1 MSSAVR
7 VCAVLLALPCGGAL
21 MPAAA
26 AQARVALIAT
36 GTNEAALLDVATGKV
51 TKKVALPGPTTAVA
65 VTRDGKVGF
74 AAGGGALLAI
84 DLRGADVTVPTT
96 TSTAPSGGAV
106 AADTGPKQLAGGAP
120 IVALGVSP
128 GGGNVYAIS
137 GTHLIRVEARTLAV
151 ERTIA
156 LHGKALALA
165 ISNDGTLAAVPLKGG
180 RVAMVD
186 LQRSRLLRR
195 VTVKGAAGAAFAA
208 GRAWITT
215 TNGRLRTIT
224 PGAKKAAKGKGIALG
239 KGAGGGIALSPDGSQ
254 LAIGAATDGR
264 KAAFVDVATRAVH
277 HLRAGRGPGIPAWAP
292 DGSRVYVADRGA
304 GTLSLVSPY
313 AHRRLGTVTLP
324 AGLRARDVTV
334 QPGLAL
340 VLGTTGA
347 DVLLGTRS
355 PDLLEGLAGDDR
367 LVGGRDNDIL
377 HGGDGN
383 DALDGGPYDD
393 RLAGGAGDD
402 QLSGSSGNDAIN
414 GDDGIDA
421 ASGGTGNDRIHGG
434 PGDDHLDGGA
444 GDDRIYGEAGNDFID
459 GGSFGND
466 ARLYGGDGDDTIH
479 GGRGSDRL
487 IKGNAGNDKLYGE
500 SGTEH
505 ILGGD
510 GDDLIDGGTA
520 RDLLEGNNGSDT
532 IAGGTG
538 ADYMDGGAGADLL
551 DGGDDAD
558 EIYGGTGA
566 DTLVGGRG
574 IDILDA
580 GDGDDTIRAAD
591 DSSDSVDCGDG
602 NDTVFVEATAPA
614 RDRLV
619 GCESVVPI
627 APEAATGTT
636 TTSLIRGTPKN
647 DLLRGTPGPD
657 SLFGKQGKDRI
668 FGGGGDDYV
677 DGEWGNDELHGGAGD
692 DTIAGRSGDDRIFG
706 EDGDDQITGDR
717 GADHISGGAGNDT
730 IFGNLAPDVIAGG
743 SGDDRINVVRGEIDT
758 VRCGPGHDV
767 VLADGHDRVAAD
779 CEDVRR

>member
-7 VCAVLLALPCGGAL
+7 VRAVVLALLCGTL
-21 MPAAA
+21 VPTAA

-36 GTNEAALLDVATGKV
+36 GTNDAALLDVATGKV
-51 TKKVALPGPTTAVA
+51 TRKVTLPGPTTAVA

-106 AADTGPKQLAGGAP
+106 AADTGPKQLVVGAP
-120 IVALGVSP
+120 IVALGISP

-137 GTHLIRVEARTLAV
+137 ATHLLRVDARTLAV
-151 ERTIA
+151 QRTVA

-165 ISNDGTLAAVPLKGG
+165 ISNDGSLAAVPLKGG

-186 LQRSRLLRR
+186 LRRAKLLRR
-195 VTVKGAAGAAFAA
+195 VKVKGAVGAAFAA

-215 TNGRLRTIT
+215 TDGRLRTIT
-224 PGAKKAAKGKGIALG
+224 PGAKKAAKGKGINLG
-239 KGAGGGIALSPDGSQ
+239 KGAGGGVALSPDGTQ
-254 LAIGAATDGR
+254 LAIGAAAGGA
-264 KAAFVDVATRAVH
+264 KAAFVDVATHAVH
-277 HLRAGRGPGIPAWAP
+277 HLHAGRGPGVPAWAP

-324 AGLRARDVTV
+324 AGLEAADVVV

-340 VLGTTGA
+340 VLGTDGV

-355 PDLLEGLAGDDR
+355 PDLLEGLGGDDR

-383 DALDGGPYDD
+383 DVLEGGPYDD

-402 QLSGSSGNDAIN
+402 HLNGSSGNDIIN
-414 GDDGIDA
+414 GDDGLDTA
-421 ASGGTGNDRIHGG
+421 LGGTGNDRIHGG

-538 ADYMDGGAGADLL
+538 ADYLDGGAGADLL

-558 EIYGGTGA
+558 EIYGETGA
-566 DTLVGGRG
+566 DTIIGGPG
-574 IDILDA
+574 PDIIDA
-580 GDGDDTIRAAD
+580 GDGDDTIRVAD

-602 NDTVFVEATAPA
+602 NDTVYVEATAPT

-636 TTSLIRGTPKN
+636 TTSLIRGTPRN

-657 SLFGKQGKDRI
+657 SLFGKQGDDRI

-677 DGEWGNDELHGGAGD
+677 DGEWGADELHGGAGD

-717 GADHISGGAGNDT
+717 GADRISGGAGNDT
-730 IFGNLAPDVIAGG
+730 IFGNLGPDLIAGG

-758 VRCGPGHDV
+758 VRCGSGHDI
-767 VLADGHDRVAAD
+767 VLADGHDRIAAD

>member
-1 MSSAVR
+1 MSPAVR
-7 VCAVLLALPCGGAL
+7 VRAALLALLCGGML
-21 MPAAA
+21 LPAAA
-26 AQARVALIAT
+26 AHARVALIAT
-36 GTNEAALLDVATGKV
+36 QTDDVALLDVATGKISR
-51 TKKVALPGPTTAVA
+51 KVALPGPTTAVA

-84 DLRGADVTVPTT
+84 DLRGADVTVPMT

-106 AADTGPKQLAGGAP
+106 AADTGPKQLAAGAP

-137 GTHLIRVEARTLAV
+137 GTHLLRVDARTLAV
-151 ERTIA
+151 DHTVA

-165 ISNDGTLAAVPLKGG
+165 ISGDGSLAAVPLQGG
-180 RVAMVD
+180 RVAMID
-186 LQRSRLLRR
+186 LRRPKLLRR
-195 VTVKGAAGAAFAA
+195 VSVKGAAGAAFAA

-224 PGAKKAAKGKGIALG
+224 PGAKKASKGKGIVLG

-254 LAIGAATDGR
+254 LAIGAAANGT

-277 HLRAGRGPGIPAWAP
+277 HLRAGRGPGVPAWAP

-313 AHRRLGTVTLP
+313 AHRRLGTVALP
-324 AGLRARDVTV
+324 AGLKAVDVTV

-340 VLGTTGA
+340 VLGTDGA

-355 PDLLEGLAGDDR
+355 PDLLEGLG
-367 LVGGRDNDIL
+367 GGRDNDIL

-383 DALDGGPYDD
+383 DVLEGGPYDD

-402 QLSGSSGNDAIN
+402 HLNGSSGNDAIH
-414 GDDGIDA
+414 GDDGIDTA
-421 ASGGTGNDRIHGG
+421 TGGTGDDRIHGG

-444 GDDRIYGEAGNDFID
+444 GDDRIYGEDGNDFID

-538 ADYMDGGAGADLL
+538 ADYIDGGAGADLL
-551 DGGDDAD
+551 EGGDDAD
-558 EIYGGTGA
+558 EIYGETGA
-566 DTLVGGRG
+566 DTIIGGPSP
-574 IDILDA
+574 DIIDA
-580 GDGDDTIRAAD
+580 GDGDDTIRVAD

-602 NDTVFVEATAPA
+602 NDTVYVEVTAPT

-657 SLFGKQGKDRI
+657 SLFGKQGDDRI

-677 DGEWGNDELHGGAGD
+677 DGEWGADELHGGAGD

-730 IFGNLAPDVIAGG
+730 VFGNLGPDVIAGG
-743 SGDDRINVVRGEIDT
+743 SGDDRVNVVRGEIDT
-758 VRCGPGHDV
+758 VRCGSGHDI

>member
-1 MSSAVR
+1 MSWTVR
-7 VCAVLLALPCGGAL
+7 VALLAVLCGGAL
-21 MPAAA
+21 MPAEA

-36 GTNEAALLDVATGKV
+36 QTNDAALLDVATGKV

-84 DLRGADVTVPTT
+84 DLRGGDVTVPSSP
-96 TSTAPSGGAV
+96 STAPSGGAV
-106 AADTGPKQLAGGAP
+106 AADTGPKQLAGAAP
-120 IVALGVSP
+120 IVAVGVSP

-137 GTHLIRVEARTLAV
+137 GTRLFRIDARTLAV
-151 ERTIA
+151 QRTVA
-156 LHGKALALA
+156 LHGKALGLA
-165 ISNDGTLAAVPLKGG
+165 ISNDGSLAAVPLKGG

-186 LQRSRLLRR
+186 LQRGKLLRR

-224 PGAKKAAKGKGIALG
+224 PGAKKASKGKGIALG
-239 KGAGGGIALSPDGSQ
+239 KGVGGALALSPDGSQ
-254 LAIGAATDGR
+254 LAIGAAVNGR
-264 KAAFVDVATRAVH
+264 KAAFVDVATHAVH

-313 AHRRLGTVTLP
+313 AHRRLGTVALP
-324 AGLRARDVTV
+324 AGLKAYDVTI

-340 VLGTTGA
+340 VLGTMGA

-383 DALDGGPYDD
+383 DRLEGGPYDD
-393 RLAGGAGDD
+393 RLTGGAGDD
-402 QLSGSSGNDAIN
+402 QLNGSSGNDAIN
-414 GDDGIDA
+414 GDDGLDT

-434 PGDDHLDGGA
+434 PQDDHLDGGA

-466 ARLYGGDGDDTIH
+466 PRLYGGDGDDTIH
-479 GGRGSDRL
+479 GGRGSDRI

-505 ILGGD
+505 IFGGD

-532 IAGGTG
+532 IAGSTG
-538 ADYMDGGAGADLL
+538 ADYLDGGAGADLL

-558 EIYGGTGA
+558 EIYGQTGA
-566 DTLVGGRG
+566 DTLVGGPG
-574 IDILDA
+574 PDILDA

-591 DSSDSVDCGDG
+591 DSSDSIDCGDG
-602 NDTVFVEATAPA
+602 NDTVYVEDTAPA

-647 DLLRGTPGPD
+647 DVLRGTDGPD
-657 SLFGKQGKDRI
+657 SLFGKQGKDRL

-717 GADHISGGAGNDT
+717 GADRISGGAGNDT

-758 VRCGPGHDV
+758 VRCGSGHDV

>member
-1 MSSAVR
+1 MSSVASR
-7 VCAVLLALPCGGAL
+7 AVLVLLCGAALL
-21 MPAAA
+21 AAA
-26 AQARVALIAT
+26 APARARVALIAT
-36 GTNEAALLDVATGKV
+36 GTDEAALLDVATGKV
-51 TKKVALPGPTTAVA
+51 TKRVALPGPTTAVA

-84 DLRGADVTVPTT
+84 DLRGPDVTVPTT
-96 TSTAPSGGAV
+96 TATAPSGGAV
-106 AADTGPKQLAGGAP
+106 AADAGPKQLAGGAP
-120 IVALGVSP
+120 VVALGVAP
-128 GGGNVYAIS
+128 GGGDVYAIS
-137 GTHLIRVEARTLAV
+137 GTHLLRVDARTLAV
-151 ERTIA
+151 DRSVA
-156 LHGKALALA
+156 LHGTALSLA
-165 ISNDGTLAAVPLKGG
+165 ISGDGTLAAVPLKGG

-186 LQRSRLLRR
+186 LRRSRLLRR
-195 VTVKGAAGAAFAA
+195 VKVKGAVGAAFAA

-224 PGAKKAAKGKGIALG
+224 PGAKKAAKGKGVNLG
-239 KGAGGGIALSPDGSQ
+239 RGAGGGIALSPDGAQ
-254 LAIGAATDGR
+254 LAIGAAPSGT

-324 AGLRARDVTV
+324 AGLKAVDVTV

-340 VLGTTGA
+340 VLGTAGA
-347 DVLLGTRS
+347 DLLLGTRS
-355 PDLLEGLAGDDR
+355 PDLLEGLGGDDR
-367 LVGGRDNDIL
+367 LVGGRENDIL
-377 HGGDGN
+377 HGGDG
-383 DALDGGPYDD
+383 DDVLEGGPYDD
-393 RLAGGAGDD
+393 RLDGGPGDD
-402 QLSGSSGNDAIN
+402 RLTGSSGNDTMN
-414 GDDGIDA
+414 GDDGIDTA
-421 ASGGTGNDRIHGG
+421 LGGTGDDRIHGG

-444 GDDRIYGEAGNDFID
+444 GDDRMYGEAGDDVID
-459 GGSFGND
+459 GGVFGND

-532 IAGGTG
+532 IAGATG
-538 ADYMDGGAGADLL
+538 ADYLDGGAGADLL

-558 EIYGGTGA
+558 EVYGETGA
-566 DTLVGGRG
+566 DTLVGGPG
-574 IDILDA
+574 PDILDA

-591 DSSDSVDCGDG
+591 DSADSVDCGDG
-602 NDTVFVEATAPA
+602 NDTVYVEATAPT

-619 GCESVVPI
+619 GCESVIPV

-636 TTSLIRGTPKN
+636 TTSLIRGTPGK

-657 SLFGKQGKDRI
+657 SLFGKQGDDRI

-677 DGEWGNDELHGGAGD
+677 DGEWGADELHGGAGD

-717 GADHISGGAGNDT
+717 GADRIAGGAGDDT
-730 IFGNLAPDVIAGG
+730 IFGNLGPDVVAGG
-743 SGDDRINVVRGEIDT
+743 SGDDRVNVVRGEIDT
-758 VRCGPGHDV
+758 VRCGSGHDV

>member
-1 MSSAVR
+1 MSWTAR
-7 VCAVLLALPCGGAL
+7 VALLALLCGGML
-21 MPAAA
+21 MPAGL

-36 GTNEAALLDVATGKV
+36 QTNDAALLDVATGKV

-84 DLRGADVTVPTT
+84 DLRGGDVTVAP
-96 TSTAPSGGAV
+96 SAGTAPSGGAV

-120 IVALGVSP
+120 IVALAVSP
-128 GGGNVYAIS
+128 AGGKVYAIA
-137 GTHLIRVEARTLAV
+137 GTRLLWVDARTLAV
-151 ERTIA
+151 QRSVA
-156 LHGKALALA
+156 LHGKALTLA
-165 ISNDGTLAAVPLKGG
+165 ISGDGTLAAIPLKGD

-186 LQRSRLLRR
+186 LQRGKLLRR
-195 VTVKGAAGAAFAA
+195 VKVKGAAGAAFAA

-215 TNGRLRTIT
+215 TNGRLRTIA
-224 PGAKKAAKGKGIALG
+224 PGAKKPAKGKGIVLG
-239 KGAGGGIALSPDGSQ
+239 KGAGGAIALSPDGSQ
-254 LAIGAATDGR
+254 LAIGAAANGK

-324 AGLRARDVTV
+324 AGLKARDVTV

-340 VLGTTGA
+340 VLGTAAA

-383 DALDGGPYDD
+383 DLLEGGPYDD

-402 QLSGSSGNDAIN
+402 QLNGSSGNDAIN
-414 GDDGIDA
+414 GDDGLDTA
-421 ASGGTGNDRIHGG
+421 AGGTGNDRVHGG

-444 GDDRIYGEAGNDFID
+444 GDDRIYGEAGNDAID

-466 ARLYGGDGDDTIH
+466 PRLYGGDGDDTIH
-479 GGRGSDRL
+479 GGRGSDRI

-505 ILGGD
+505 IFGGD

-532 IAGGTG
+532 IAGATG
-538 ADYMDGGAGADLL
+538 ADYIDGGAGADLL

-558 EIYGGTGA
+558 EIYGQTGA
-566 DTLVGGRG
+566 DTLVGGPG
-574 IDILDA
+574 PDILDA

-591 DSSDSVDCGDG
+591 DSSDSVDCGEG
-602 NDTVFVEATAPA
+602 NDK
-614 RDRLV
+614 LY
-619 GCESVVPI
+619 GES
-627 APEAATGTT
+627 GT
-636 TTSLIRGTPKN
+636 
-647 DLLRGTPGPD
+647 
-657 SLFGKQGKDRI
+657 
-668 FGGGGDDYV
+668 
-677 DGEWGNDELHGGAGD
+677 E
-692 DTIAGRSGDDRIFG
+692 
-706 EDGDDQITGDR
+706 
-717 GADHISGGAGNDT
+717 
-730 IFGNLAPDVIAGG
+730 
-743 SGDDRINVVRGEIDT
+743 
-758 VRCGPGHDV
+758 
-767 VLADGHDRVAAD
+767 
-779 CEDVRR
+779 

>member
-1 MSSAVR
+1 MSWTVR
-7 VCAVLLALPCGGAL
+7 VALLALLCGGAL
-21 MPAAA
+21 LPAAA
-26 AQARVALIAT
+26 AHGRVALIAT
-36 GTNEAALLDVATGKV
+36 QTKDVALLDVATGKV
-51 TKKVALPGPTTAVA
+51 SRRVALPGPTTAVA

-74 AAGGGALLAI
+74 AAGGGAVLAI
-84 DLRGADVTVPTT
+84 DLRGGDVTVPPTAG
-96 TSTAPSGGAV
+96 TAPSGGAV
-106 AADTGPKQLAGGAP
+106 AADTGPKQLVGGAP

-128 GGGNVYAIS
+128 GGDDVYAIS
-137 GTHLIRVEARTLAV
+137 GTRLLRVDARTLAV
-151 ERTIA
+151 DRTVA
-156 LHGKALALA
+156 LRGKALALA
-165 ISNDGTLAAVPLKGG
+165 ISGDGSLAAVPLKGG

-186 LQRSRLLRR
+186 LGRAKLLRR
-195 VTVKGAAGAAFAA
+195 VKVKGAAGAAFAA

-215 TNGRLRTIT
+215 TSGRLATIA
-224 PGAKKAAKGKGIALG
+224 PGAKKAAKGKGITLG
-239 KGAGGGIALSPDGSQ
+239 KGVGGGIAPSPDGTQ
-254 LAIGAATDGR
+254 LAIGAAAKGT
-264 KAAFVDVATRAVH
+264 KAAFVDVATRTVH
-277 HLRAGRGPGIPAWAP
+277 HLRSGRGPGVPAWAP

-313 AHRRLGTVTLP
+313 AHRRIGTVALP
-324 AGLRARDVTV
+324 AGLKAVDVAV

-383 DALDGGPYDD
+383 DLLEGGPYDD
-393 RLAGGAGDD
+393 RLAGGLGDD
-402 QLSGSSGNDAIN
+402 RLNGSSGNDAIG
-414 GDDGIDA
+414 GDEGVDT

-434 PGDDHLDGGA
+434 PQDDHLDGGA
-444 GDDRIYGEAGNDFID
+444 GDDRIYGEAGNDAID

-466 ARLYGGDGDDTIH
+466 PRLYGGDGDDTIH
-479 GGRGSDRL
+479 GGRGSDRI

-505 ILGGD
+505 VFGGD

-558 EIYGGTGA
+558 EIYGQTGA
-566 DTLVGGRG
+566 DTIVGGPG
-574 IDILDA
+574 PDILDA

-591 DSSDSVDCGDG
+591 DSPDSVDCGEG
-602 NDTVFVEATAPA
+602 NDTVYVEATAPT

-619 GCESVVPI
+619 GCESVVPT
-627 APEAATGTT
+627 APEAATGMT
-636 TTSLIRGTPKN
+636 TTSLIRGTPDD

-657 SLFGKQGKDRI
+657 SLFGKQGKDRL

-677 DGEWGNDELHGGAGD
+677 DGEWGSDELHGGAGD

-706 EDGDDQITGDR
+706 EDGDDHITGDR

-743 SGDDRINVVRGEIDT
+743 SGDDRINVVRGELDT
-758 VRCGPGHDV
+758 VRCGSGHDI
-767 VLADGHDRVAAD
+767 VLADGHDHVAAD